1 MTYEEEPLPEQIDH
15 LFERTDAKVFSILS
29 EIVEIVRES
38 SICTDSEK
46 LEPSRPPLQTEPN
59 SHSYLNR

>member
-38 SICTDSEK
+38 S
-46 LEPSRPPLQTEPN
+46 EPQIKEEPLQ
-59 SHSYLNR
+59 